1 MISEPAEEGA
11 TGIALAALR
20 PTAETARNAAA
31 NKVFMMM
38 SFLVAV
44 FRAVAEWPRSMIRRR
59 EQAVENIRSIIDAR

>member
-38 SFLVAV
+38 SFLESSLLCFAL
-44 FRAVAEWPRSMIRRR
+44 WPSGR
-59 EQAVENIRSIIDAR
+59 EV